1 MRLFEIAQLKES
13 MTMWVPDA
21 PSELKDLTCDFC
33 GGDGNDSYYNTKTG
47 RRYYEG
53 DETVEERLRGW
64 DERLKALH
72 EKNLRVDSKWHTIEA
87 FHDANIENHPELKAK
102 FDEQFAEM
110 KAEYEKI
117 KKSIALRKARI
128 KKKAELIQQL
138 EKIDCD
144 FCKGKGT
151 YEENV
156 SDAPEMN
163 LSNMNAVNL
172 MSALGYEPN
181 SGYTIKPED
190 VPTIKRRIVQLTN
203 TDDLDDFTMAG
214 GASQKDFGMVRSKDP
229 ETGLDKIE
237 HKKGPTMI
245 GPEIDIEY
253 LTDKFERM
261 IPILDYA
268 QKHNQEIHF
277 A

>member
-33 GGDGNDSYYNTKTG
+33 GGDGNDSYYNPKTG
-47 RRYYEG
+47 HRYYEG
-53 DETVEERLRGW
+53 DETIEQRLTGW
-64 DERLKALH
+64 DERLKTLA
-72 EKNLRVDSKWHTIEA
+72 EKNKRVDSKWYTIKS
-87 FHDANIENHPELKAK
+87 FHDANIENHPELKSK
-102 FDEQFAEM
+102 FDEQFGEM
-110 KAEYEKI
+110 RAEYEKV
-117 KKSIALRKARI
+117 KSSIALRTSRI
-128 KKKAELIQQL
+128 KKKSELIQQL
-138 EKIDCD
+138 EKIDCG

-151 YEENV
+151 YEEQV

-163 LSNMNAVNL
+163 LSNINAQNL

-181 SGYTIKPED
+181 SGYNIKPED

-203 TDDLDDFTMAG
+203 TDDLDDFTMKG

-237 HKKGPTMI
+237 RKKGPTMI
-245 GPEIDIEY
+245 GPEIDIDY

-268 QKHNQEIHF
+268 QEHNQEIHF